1 MPIDPSNIFSLYLV
15 TRRGALS
22 LEEFFRI
29 IRASVEGGIKL
40 VQLREKEISAREMIA
55 IGKRLL
61 SFLKP
66 LGIPLIIND
75 RVDVAHAVNADG
87 VHVGQ
92 ADLTVAEA
100 RAILGQKALIG
111 LSVESLEQAVA
122 AQEADV
128 DYLAASPIFHTMSKA
143 DCGAPWGLN
152 GLRLLCQV
160 SCHPVIAIGGVDETN
175 VKQVMEC
182 GAAGVAVVSAIFN
195 ASCPKT
201 AAFTMIERM
210 K

>member
-122 AQEADV
+122 ATRSGCR
-128 DYLAASPIFHTMSKA
+128 LPGSKSNLSY
-143 DCGAPWGLN
+143 DEQS
-152 GLRLLCQV
+152 RLWRTLGTQWL
-160 SCHPVIAIGGVDETN
+160 
-175 VKQVMEC
+175 
-182 GAAGVAVVSAIFN
+182 
-195 ASCPKT
+195 KT
-201 AAFTMIERM
+201 ALPGFLSSGDCHWRR
-210 K
+210 